1 MYFEKTTEWSN
12 QIIINIENSLVISYS
27 ILYIML
33 FFIWPTHLLL
43 LSKHLTLLMFI

>member
-12 QIIINIENSLVISYS
+12 QIIINTENSLVISYS

-33 FFIWPTHLLL
+33 FFIW
-43 LSKHLTLLMFI
+43 